1 MKHQLLLVFTFLAI
15 GISALYSQDTTNKAV
30 MKISL
35 EQAKEF
41 ASKNNYDVINAMK
54 DIEIAR
60 KQMTEATATGLPQ
73 ISASV
78 AYNNFLSI
86 PTQLIPG
93 EFFGEEPGTFIPVK
107 FGTQH
112 NMTLSGTVNQ
122 LIFSVEY
129 IVALQA
135 TKAFI
140 NMSNKQYEKQLIELE
155 RNVSESY
162 YLVLIAERNLKIVE
176 ETLKSLTEIRDA
188 NAVLFENG
196 FVEDVDVDQT
206 DLLLTDLQATL
217 INIRNNLEVSKNL
230 LKFQMGLKLENEI
243 ELTDNLD
250 VFLDQIEKDVLVENE
265 FNYNNNIDYQIL
277 LNQQELAHLNMKRY
291 NSQYLPRLYGY
302 LTYSENAQRNEWNFF
317 ESNQDWFNSS
327 ILGVQMDIPIFAS
340 GGRSARVSQA
350 KIQMEKLDVM
360 GDKLRSGLDIQ
371 YSTYRNNFIN
381 SWKVYKNKEL
391 ALQLSDK
398 IYNRTKTKV
407 LEGVSSSIELQQN
420 YNQYLNSE
428 REYIMAML
436 ELLVT
441 KLELDKLTR

>member
-1 MKHQLLLVFTFLAI
+1 MKHQLLLALTCLLLGV
-15 GISALYSQDTTNKAV
+15 SSLYSQDTTNKAV

-35 EQAKEF
+35 EQAKEY
-41 ASKNNYDVINAMK
+41 AYKNNYDVINAMK

-73 ISASV
+73 VSASV

-112 NMTLSGTVNQ
+112 NMTLSGQINQ
-122 LIFSVEY
+122 LIFSGEY

-140 NMSNKQYEKQLIELE
+140 NMSNKQYEKQVIELE
-155 RNVSESY
+155 KNVSESY

-176 ETLKSLTEIRDA
+176 ETLQSLTEIRDA

-217 INIRNNLEVSKNL
+217 INIKNNLDVSKNL

-250 VFLDQIEKDVLVENE
+250 VFLDQIERDVLVETD

-277 LNQQELAHLNMKRY
+277 LNQQELAHLNMKRF

-302 LTYSENAQRNEWNFF
+302 LTYSENAQRNEWNFL
-317 ESNQDWFNSS
+317 ESNQDWYNSS
-327 ILGVQMDIPIFAS
+327 ILGVQMDIPIFQS
-340 GGRSARVSQA
+340 GARSSRVSQA

-371 YSTYRNNFIN
+371 YATYRNNFVN

-407 LEGVSSSIELQQN
+407 IEGVSSSIELQQN